1 MKEIGIKDKQK
12 FFNDNYPFA
21 NPPKLTDMKRCIHCD
36 NITTVGDFKVFWDDN
51 GNEYICCPH
60 APSCDGTVIDWSDLE
75 VKL

>member
-36 NITTVGDFKVFWDDN
+36 NITTVGDFKVF
-51 GNEYICCPH
+51 
-60 APSCDGTVIDWSDLE
+60 
-75 VKL
+75 